1 MKRRNFL
8 GSVIGFT
15 AGAGVT
21 SRIGCA
27 ATPKMKIRRV
37 RYYQPQR
44 FNPTFNQSNRIVT
57 IETDAGITGIGEG
70 GSKDMM
76 DQCAPMLIGEDP
88 SRIDHLWQF
97 MYRGWFYP
105 PGREKLHALGAL
117 DMALWDIKGKA
128 LGVPVYQLLGGLSR
142 EHIECYS
149 TGVSR
154 GGTLQ
159 ERVRAVMEAGFRAY
173 RTAVDMPWTSE
184 AGGTPTGEFRS
195 HLAVDQEVE
204 KARQIREALGK
215 EGDWLTDVHTRLD
228 LSDAI
233 RLCNLLEPFA
243 PYEVEDP
250 LRSENKGI
258 YKQLRPQIRVPIAV
272 GEQFGDRW
280 DTNELIEQRLID
292 YTRVTLPN
300 TGGITEFMK
309 IATLCETHNVG
320 MIPHGTGPISIAAL
334 THTLGAFSG
343 PVLMECGSLPK
354 PAYLPQ
360 GADFREWQVMAAR
373 RSRPR
378 RRIRPERGR
387 PDFRYHATV
396 GAHSDLPPS
405 GRVDYELV
413 TGLISTSA

>member
-1 MKRRNFL
+1 MNRRRFL
-8 GSVIGFT
+8 GSALAL
-15 AGAGVT
+15 AGGATVA
-21 SRIGCA
+21 SRVGMA
-27 ATPKMKIRRV
+27 AIPKMKVRRI
-37 RYYQPQR
+37 RYYQPQHA
-44 FNPTFNQSNRIVT
+44 NPTFNQSNRIVT
-57 IETDAGITGIGEG
+57 VETDSGITGIGEG

-76 DQCAPMLIGEDP
+76 DQCAPMLIGENP

-128 LGVPVYQLLGGLSR
+128 LGVPVYELLGGLAR
-142 EHIECYS
+142 QHIECYS

-173 RTAVDMPWTSE
+173 RTAVDMPWS
-184 AGGTPTGEFRS
+184 AQGGGTPTGVFRA

-204 KARQIREALGK
+204 KARQIREGLGK
-215 EGDWLTDVHTRLD
+215 DGDWLTDVHTRLD
-228 LSDAI
+228 LSDAV

-258 YKQLRPQIRVPIAV
+258 YKQLRPEIKVPIAV

-280 DTNELIEQRLID
+280 DINELIEQRLID
-292 YTRVTLPN
+292 YSRITLPN
-300 TGGITEFMK
+300 AGGITEFMK

-320 MIPHGTGPISIAAL
+320 MIPHATGPISVAAL

-343 PVLMECGSLPK
+343 PVLMECGSVPK

-360 GADFREWQVMAAR
+360 G
-373 RSRPR
+373 
-378 RRIRPERGR
+378 
-387 PDFRYHATV
+387 PDFRNGKLWPRDALGLGVEFDPKGADLVSDITERSAPIPMYHRPDGSITNW
-396 GAHSDLPPS
+396 
-405 GRVDYELV
+405 
-413 TGLISTSA
+413 